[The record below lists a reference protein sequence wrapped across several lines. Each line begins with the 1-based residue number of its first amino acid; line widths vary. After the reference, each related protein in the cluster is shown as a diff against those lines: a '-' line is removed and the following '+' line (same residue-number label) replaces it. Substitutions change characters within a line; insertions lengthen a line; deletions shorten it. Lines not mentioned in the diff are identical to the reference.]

1 MIYVFWN
8 KLANNGKAAE
18 AKAELENVFS
28 GEELNFIDVREIKNA
43 ADSCK
48 ELKAEDKIIIS
59 GGDGTLSRFVND
71 IFELHLQNEIYF
83 YTCGTGN
90 DFVNDVRDKC
100 EIKNNLI
107 PMNEF
112 LKSLPVVTVNNEK
125 HYFINGIGYGIDGYC
140 CEEGDKLRAKSD
152 KPINYAA
159 IAIKGMLGK
168 FKPCGGSV
176 TVDGVTTRYK
186 KIWLAP
192 TMNGR
197 YIGGGMKIT
206 PDQDR
211 LNTEHLVTNLVFH
224 DSGMLKTL
232 MVFPSIFKGEH
243 VTHKDIIEIKTGHEI
258 KVEFDKPCALQIDGE
273 TYLNI
278 TNYSVSYKQHE
289 I

>member
-1 MIYVFWN
+1 MIYVFFN

-18 AKAELENVFS
+18 AQSELEKLFS
-28 GEELNFIDVREIKNA
+28 GQELKILDVTGIKNA
-43 ADSCK
+43 ADTCRDF
-48 ELKAEDKIIIS
+48 KADDKIIIA

-71 IFELHLQNEIYF
+71 IYELHLQNEIFF

-90 DFVNDVRDKC
+90 DFLNDVKDKC
-100 EIKNNLI
+100 EIKNNLV
-107 PMNEF
+107 PMNDF
-112 LKSLPVVTVNNEK
+112 IKALPVVTVNGEK

-152 KPINYAA
+152 KPINYAG

-168 FKPCGGSV
+168 FKPCGGTV
-176 TVDGVTTRYK
+176 TVDGVSTRYK
-186 KIWLAP
+186 KIWLTP

-211 LNTEHLVTNLVFH
+211 LNTEHVVSNLVFH

-243 VTHKDIIEIKTGHEI
+243 VSHKDIIEIKTGHEV

-273 TYLNI
+273 TYSGV
-278 TNYSVSYKQHE
+278 TSYSVSFN
-289 I
+289 

>member
-1 MIYVFWN
+1 MIYVFFN

-18 AKAELENVFS
+18 AQSELEKLFS
-28 GEELNFIDVREIKNA
+28 GQELKILDVTGIKNA
-43 ADSCK
+43 ADTCRDFK
-48 ELKAEDKIIIS
+48 TDDKIIIA

-71 IFELHLQNEIYF
+71 IYELHLQNEIF
-83 YTCGTGN
+83 CYTCGTGN
-90 DFVNDVRDKC
+90 DFLNDVKDKC
-100 EIKNNLI
+100 EIKNNLV
-107 PMNEF
+107 PMNDF
-112 LKSLPVVTVNNEK
+112 IKALPVVTVNGEK

-152 KPINYAA
+152 KPINYAG

-168 FKPCGGSV
+168 FKPCGGTV
-176 TVDGVTTRYK
+176 TVDGVSTRYK
-186 KIWLAP
+186 KIWLTP

-211 LNTEHLVTNLVFH
+211 LNTEHVVSNLVFH

-243 VTHKDIIEIKTGHEI
+243 VSHKDIIEIKTGHEV

-273 TYLNI
+273 TYSGV
-278 TNYSVSYKQHE
+278 TSYSVSFN
-289 I
+289 

>member
-71 IFELHLQNEIYF
+71 IYELHLQNEIYF

-112 LKSLPVVTVNNEK
+112 LKSLPVVTVNNEQ

-273 TYLNI
+273 TYTNI
-278 TNYSVSYKQHE
+278 TNYSVSYK
-289 I
+289 

>member
-48 ELKAEDKIIIS
+48 ELKAEDRIIIS

-71 IFELHLQNEIYF
+71 IFELHLQNEIFF

-211 LNTEHLVTNLVFH
+211 LNAEHLVTNLVFH

-273 TYLNI
+273 TYTNI
-278 TNYSVSYKQHE
+278 TNYSVSYK
-289 I
+289 

>member
-1 MIYVFWN
+1 MIYVFLN
-8 KLANNGKAAE
+8 GLSNNGKGVE
-18 AKAELENVFS
+18 AKAQLEKLYEGQELKF
-28 GEELNFIDVREIKNA
+28 LDVKEIKNA
-43 ADSCK
+43 ADICK
-48 ELKAEDKIIIS
+48 TLASDDKIVIS
-59 GGDGTLSRFVND
+59 GGDGTLSRFAND
-71 IFELHLQNEIYF
+71 IYELKLQNEIYF
-83 YTCGTGN
+83 YTNGTGN
-90 DFVNDVRDKC
+90 DFLNDVKEKC
-100 EIKNNLI
+100 EIKDNLI

-112 LKSLPVVTVNNEK
+112 LKSLPVVTVNGEK

-152 KPINYAA
+152 KPVNYAG

-192 TMNGR
+192 TMIGR
-197 YIGGGMKIT
+197 FFGGGMMIT

-211 LNTEHLVTNLVFH
+211 LNKEHLVSNCVFH

-232 MVFPSIFKGEH
+232 MVFPSIFQGAH
-243 VTHKDIIEIKTGHEI
+243 VSHKDIIEIKTGHEI

-273 TYLNI
+273 TYTNI
-278 TNYSVSYKQHE
+278 TSYSVSYN
-289 I
+289 

>member
-71 IFELHLQNEIYF
+71 IFELHLQNEIFF

-273 TYLNI
+273 TYTNI

>member
-1 MIYVFWN
+1 MIYVFLN
-8 KLANNGKAAE
+8 GLSNNGKGAE
-18 AKAELENVFS
+18 SKEQLEKLYEGQELKF
-28 GEELNFIDVREIKNA
+28 LDVKEIKNA
-43 ADSCK
+43 ADICK
-48 ELKAEDKIIIS
+48 KISSDDKIVIS
-59 GGDGTLSRFVND
+59 GGDGTLSRFAND
-71 IFELHLQNEIYF
+71 IYELHLKNKIYY

-112 LKSLPVVTVNNEK
+112 LKSLPEVTVNGKK
-125 HYFINGIGYGIDGYC
+125 HYFVNGIGYGIDGYC
-140 CEEGDKLRAKSD
+140 CEEGDRLREISD
-152 KPINYAA
+152 KPINYAG

-168 FKPCGGSV
+168 FKPCGGTV
-176 TVDGVTTRYK
+176 TVDGVSTRYK

-211 LNTEHLVTNLVFH
+211 LNADHLVTNLVFH

-243 VTHKDIIEIKTGHEI
+243 VFHKDIIEIKTGHEV

-273 TYLNI
+273 TYKGV
-278 TNYSVSYKQHE
+278 TSYSVSYN
-289 I
+289 

>member
-211 LNTEHLVTNLVFH
+211 LNAEHLVTNLVFH

-273 TYLNI
+273 TYTNI

>member
-8 KLANNGKAAE
+8 KLANNGKAVE

-71 IFELHLQNEIYF
+71 IYELHLQNEIYF

-112 LKSLPVVTVNNEK
+112 LKSLPEVTVNSEQP
-125 HYFINGIGYGIDGYC
+125 YFINGIGYGIDGYC

-211 LNTEHLVTNLVFH
+211 LNAEHLVTNLVFH

-273 TYLNI
+273 TYTNI
-278 TNYSVSYKQHE
+278 TNYSVSYK
-289 I
+289 

>member
-1 MIYVFWN
+1 MIYVFLN
-8 KLANNGKAAE
+8 GLSNNGKGAE
-18 AKAELENVFS
+18 AKEQLEKLYEGQELKF
-28 GEELNFIDVREIKNA
+28 LDVKEIKNA
-43 ADSCK
+43 ADICK
-48 ELKAEDKIIIS
+48 TISSDDKIVIS
-59 GGDGTLSRFVND
+59 GGDGTLSRFAND
-71 IFELHLQNEIYF
+71 IYELHLKNEIYF

-100 EIKNNLI
+100 EINNNLI

-112 LKSLPVVTVNNEK
+112 LKSLPQVTVNGKK
-125 HYFINGIGYGIDGYC
+125 HYFVNGIGYGIDGYC
-140 CEEGDKLRAKSD
+140 CEEGDRLREISD
-152 KPINYAA
+152 KPINYAG

-168 FKPCGGSV
+168 FKPCGGTV
-176 TVDGVTTRYK
+176 TVDGVSTRYK

-211 LNTEHLVTNLVFH
+211 LNADHLVTNLVFH

-243 VTHKDIIEIKTGHEI
+243 VSHKDIIEIKTGHEV

-273 TYLNI
+273 TYKGV
-278 TNYSVSYKQHE
+278 TSYSVSYQ
-289 I
+289 

>member
-1 MIYVFWN
+1 MVYVFWN
-8 KLANNGKAAE
+8 KESNNGKAAE
-18 AKAELENVFS
+18 AKAELEKVFE
-28 GEELNFIDVREIKNA
+28 GQELNFFDVKKIKNA
-43 ADSCK
+43 AEICK
-48 ELKAEDKIIIS
+48 DFNNSDKIIIA

-71 IFELHLQNEIYF
+71 IYELHLQNEIYF

-90 DFVNDVRDKC
+90 DFINDIRERC
-100 EIKNNLI
+100 EISNNLI

-112 LKSLPVVTVNNEK
+112 IKSLPVVTVNNEK

-140 CEEGDKLRAKSD
+140 CEEGDKLRALSD
-152 KPINYAA
+152 KPVNYAG

-192 TMNGR
+192 TMIGR
-197 YIGGGMKIT
+197 YFGGGMKIT

-211 LNTEHLVTNLVFH
+211 LNAEHLVSNCVFH

-243 VTHKDIIEIKTGHEI
+243 VSHKDIIEIKTGHEV

-273 TYLNI
+273 TYTNI
-278 TNYSVSYKQHE
+278 TSYSVSYK
-289 I
+289 

>member
-1 MIYVFWN
+1 MVYVFWN
-8 KLANNGKAAE
+8 KESNNGKAAE
-18 AKAELENVFS
+18 AKAELEKVFE
-28 GEELNFIDVREIKNA
+28 GQELKFFDVKEIKNA
-43 ADSCK
+43 AEICK
-48 ELKAEDKIIIS
+48 DFNNSDKIIIA

-71 IFELHLQNEIYF
+71 IYELHLTNEIYF

-90 DFVNDVRDKC
+90 DFINDIRERC
-100 EIKNNLI
+100 EINNNLI

-112 LKSLPVVTVNNEK
+112 IKSLPVVTVNNEK

-140 CEEGDKLRAKSD
+140 CEEGDKLRALSD
-152 KPINYAA
+152 KPVNYAG

-192 TMNGR
+192 TMIGR
-197 YIGGGMKIT
+197 YFGGGMKIT

-211 LNTEHLVTNLVFH
+211 LNAEHLVSNCVFH

-232 MVFPSIFKGEH
+232 LVFPSIFKGEH
-243 VTHKDIIEIKTGHEI
+243 VSHKDIIEIKTGHEI

-273 TYLNI
+273 TYTNI
-278 TNYSVSYKQHE
+278 TSYSVSYK
-289 I
+289 

>member
-140 CEEGDKLRAKSD
+140 CEEGDKIRAVSD
-152 KPINYAA
+152 KPVNYAG

-168 FKPCGGSV
+168 
-176 TVDGVTTRYK
+176 
-186 KIWLAP
+186 
-192 TMNGR
+192 
-197 YIGGGMKIT
+197 
-206 PDQDR
+206 
-211 LNTEHLVTNLVFH
+211 
-224 DSGMLKTL
+224 
-232 MVFPSIFKGEH
+232 
-243 VTHKDIIEIKTGHEI
+243 
-258 KVEFDKPCALQIDGE
+258 VEP
-273 TYLNI
+273 
-278 TNYSVSYKQHE
+278 
-289 I
+289 

>member
-1 MIYVFWN
+1 MVYVFWN
-8 KLANNGKAAE
+8 KESNNGKAAE
-18 AKAELENVFS
+18 AKAELEKVFE
-28 GEELNFIDVREIKNA
+28 GQELNFFDVKEIKNA
-43 ADSCK
+43 AEICK
-48 ELKAEDKIIIS
+48 DFNNSDKIIIA

-71 IFELHLQNEIYF
+71 IYELHLQNEIYF

-90 DFVNDVRDKC
+90 DFINDIRERC
-100 EIKNNLI
+100 EINNNLI

-112 LKSLPVVTVNNEK
+112 IKSLPVVTVNNEK

-140 CEEGDKLRAKSD
+140 CEEGDKLRAVSD
-152 KPINYAA
+152 KPVNYAG

-176 TVDGVTTRYK
+176 TVDGVTSRYK

-192 TMNGR
+192 TMIGR
-197 YIGGGMKIT
+197 YFGGGMKIT

-211 LNTEHLVTNLVFH
+211 LNAEHLVSNCVFH

-243 VTHKDIIEIKTGHEI
+243 VSHKDIIEIKTGHEV

-273 TYLNI
+273 TYTNI
-278 TNYSVSYKQHE
+278 TSYSVSYK
-289 I
+289 

>member
-112 LKSLPVVTVNNEK
+112 LKSLPVVSVNNEK

-278 TNYSVSYKQHE
+278 TNYSVSYK
-289 I
+289 

>member
-48 ELKAEDKIIIS
+48 ELKAEDKIVIS

-71 IFELHLQNEIYF
+71 IYELHLQNEMYF

-90 DFVNDVRDKC
+90 DFVNDVHDKC

-107 PMNEF
+107 PMNDF

-152 KPINYAA
+152 KPINYAG

-273 TYLNI
+273 TYINI
-278 TNYSVSYKQHE
+278 TNYSVSYK
-289 I
+289 

>member
-1 MIYVFWN
+1 MIYIFLN
-8 KLANNGKAAE
+8 GLSNNGKGAE
-18 AKAELENVFS
+18 SKEQLEKLYEGQELKF
-28 GEELNFIDVREIKNA
+28 LDVKEIKNA
-43 ADSCK
+43 ADICK
-48 ELKAEDKIIIS
+48 TISSDDKIVIS
-59 GGDGTLSRFVND
+59 GGDGTLSRFAND
-71 IFELHLQNEIYF
+71 IYELHLKNEIYF

-112 LKSLPVVTVNNEK
+112 LKSLPEVTVNGEK
-125 HYFINGIGYGIDGYC
+125 HYFVNGIGYGIDGYC
-140 CEEGDKLRAKSD
+140 CEEGDRLREISD
-152 KPINYAA
+152 KPINYAG

-168 FKPCGGSV
+168 FKPCGGTV
-176 TVDGVTTRYK
+176 TVDGVSTRYK

-211 LNTEHLVTNLVFH
+211 LNAEHLVTNLVFH

-243 VTHKDIIEIKTGHEI
+243 VSHKDIIEIKTGHEV

-273 TYLNI
+273 TYKGV
-278 TNYSVSYKQHE
+278 TSYSVSYR
-289 I
+289 

>member
-1 MIYVFWN
+1 MIYIFLN
-8 KLANNGKAAE
+8 GLSNNGKGAE
-18 AKAELENVFS
+18 SKEQLEKLYEGQELKF
-28 GEELNFIDVREIKNA
+28 LDVKEIKNA
-43 ADSCK
+43 ADICK
-48 ELKAEDKIIIS
+48 TISSDDKIVIS
-59 GGDGTLSRFVND
+59 GGDGTLSRFAND
-71 IFELHLQNEIYF
+71 IYELHLKNEIYF

-112 LKSLPVVTVNNEK
+112 LKSLPEVTVNGEE
-125 HYFINGIGYGIDGYC
+125 HYFVNGIGYGIDGYC
-140 CEEGDKLRAKSD
+140 CEEGDRLREISD
-152 KPINYAA
+152 KPINYAG

-168 FKPCGGSV
+168 FKPCGGTV
-176 TVDGVTTRYK
+176 TVDGVSTRYK

-211 LNTEHLVTNLVFH
+211 LNAEHLVTNLVFH

-243 VTHKDIIEIKTGHEI
+243 VSHKDIIEIKTGHEV

-273 TYLNI
+273 TYKGV
-278 TNYSVSYKQHE
+278 TSYSVSYR
-289 I
+289 

>member
-1 MIYVFWN
+1 MIYVFLN
-8 KLANNGKAAE
+8 GLSNNGKGAE
-18 AKAELENVFS
+18 SKEQLEKLYEGQELKF
-28 GEELNFIDVREIKNA
+28 LDVKEIKNA
-43 ADSCK
+43 ADICK
-48 ELKAEDKIIIS
+48 TISSDDKIVIS
-59 GGDGTLSRFVND
+59 GGDGTLSRFAND
-71 IFELHLQNEIYF
+71 IYELHLKNEIYF

-100 EIKNNLI
+100 EINNNLI

-112 LKSLPVVTVNNEK
+112 LKSLPEVTVNGEK
-125 HYFINGIGYGIDGYC
+125 HYFVNGIGYGIDGYC
-140 CEEGDKLRAKSD
+140 CEEGDRLREISD
-152 KPINYAA
+152 KPINYAG

-168 FKPCGGSV
+168 FKPCGGTV
-176 TVDGVTTRYK
+176 TVDGVSTRYK

-211 LNTEHLVTNLVFH
+211 LNADHLVTNLVFH

-243 VTHKDIIEIKTGHEI
+243 VSHKDIIEIKTGHEV

-273 TYLNI
+273 TYKGV
-278 TNYSVSYKQHE
+278 TSYSVSYQ
-289 I
+289 

>member
-107 PMNEF
+107 PINEF

-211 LNTEHLVTNLVFH
+211 LNAEHLVTNLVFH

-273 TYLNI
+273 TYTNI
-278 TNYSVSYKQHE
+278 TNYSVSYK
-289 I
+289 

>member
-273 TYLNI
+273 TYTNI
-278 TNYSVSYKQHE
+278 TNYSVSYK
-289 I
+289 

>member
-71 IFELHLQNEIYF
+71 IYELHLQNEIYF

-211 LNTEHLVTNLVFH
+211 LNAEHLVTNLVFH

-273 TYLNI
+273 TYTNI
-278 TNYSVSYKQHE
+278 TNYSVSYK
-289 I
+289 

>member
-28 GEELNFIDVREIKNA
+28 GEELDFIDVREIKNA

-71 IFELHLQNEIYF
+71 IFELHLQNEIFF

-168 FKPCGGSV
+168 FKPCSGSV

-273 TYLNI
+273 TYTNI
-278 TNYSVSYKQHE
+278 TNYSVSYK
-289 I
+289 